1 MTEKLP
7 PVPTATVDDDAPSDP
22 ARRKLLAGMALA
34 GAALAMGGRQASASS
49 QGIRADGAADRMLDA
64 ALRKHIR
71 HVVVIYAENRSFNN
85 LFGDFP
91 GLAQPLSALGPERY
105 RQRDR
110 DGRLFDTLPPIWHGL
125 VPHKQVLNG
134 REYLIGEDAISG
146 LANAPFALATP
157 DGQPLPQAL
166 VTRDLIHSFYNNQL
180 QINGGKNDGFV
191 AWGDSGA
198 LVMGHYGDSA
208 DKLALWQLAKQYTL
222 CDNFFMG
229 AFGGSFLNHQYLAAA
244 RPPFF
249 PHADQGSAKFQ
260 ITELEG
266 DDPTG
271 IWPKLAEDSPASA
284 MQGRPKFA
292 SRMALTPDFWAVN
305 TMGPPYAPA
314 FTADP
319 KNPRLADPTDPSTL
333 PPQVHAT
340 IGDRLSAA
348 GIDWAWYAGGWKLAL
363 DGKGVRG
370 TLDVFP
376 YAPNFQIHHQPFNYF
391 KTFAPGT
398 VARAK
403 HLRDGGT
410 GSSSAANRFIAD
422 IEHGRLP
429 PVAFYKPEGDLNM
442 HAGYSDVAAGDA
454 HIVQIVEAL
463 RKSPLWPHT
472 MVVITVD
479 ENGGWWD
486 HVAPPKGD
494 RWGPG
499 TRIPA
504 LVVSPYAKR
513 GHVEHTIYDTGS
525 IQRFINRRFGLEP
538 LPGIAMRD
546 QAMIA
551 AGGPA
556 PGDLTETLQFA

>member
-7 PVPTATVDDDAPSDP
+7 PIPPVATDDAPDDP
-22 ARRKLLAGMALA
+22 ARRRLLGGIALA
-34 GAALAMGGRQASASS
+34 GAALAMGGCKTATSTQAAHIASS
-49 QGIRADGAADRMLDA
+49 TSEALDA

-71 HVVVIYAENRSFNN
+71 HVLVIYAENRSFNN

-91 GLAQPLSALGPERY
+91 GLAQPLSALAPERY

-110 DGRLFDTLPPIWHGL
+110 DGGLLDSLPPIWHGL
-125 VPHKQVLNG
+125 MPHKQVLDG
-134 REYLIGEDAISG
+134 REYQIGEDAIRG

-166 VTRDLIHSFYNNQL
+166 VTRDLIHSFYTNQL
-180 QINGGKNDGFV
+180 QINGGRNDGFV

-198 LVMGHYGDSA
+198 LVMGRYGDSA

-229 AFGGSFLNHQYLAAA
+229 AFGGSFLNHQYLVAAQ
-244 RPPFF
+244 PPFF
-249 PHADQGSAKFQ
+249 PHADQAPAKFQ
-260 ITELEG
+260 ITELDG
-266 DDPTG
+266 DDPAG
-271 IWPKLAEDSPASA
+271 IRPKLAADSPTSA

-314 FTADP
+314 FTRDP
-319 KNPRLADPTDPSTL
+319 KNPLLADPADPSTL

-348 GIDWAWYAGGWKLAL
+348 GVDWAWYAGGWQLAL

-370 TLDVFP
+370 THDSFP
-376 YAPNFQIHHQPFNYF
+376 YGPNFQEHHQPFNYF
-391 KTFAPGT
+391 AAFAPGSA
-398 VARAK
+398 ARAR

-410 GSSSAANRFIAD
+410 GSSAASNHLFAD
-422 IEHGRLP
+422 IKHGTLP
-429 PVAFYKPEGDLNM
+429 AVAFYKPQGDLNM

-463 RKSPLWPHT
+463 QRSPLWPHT
-472 MVVITVD
+472 LVVITVD

-499 TRIPA
+499 TRVPA
-504 LVVSPYAKR
+504 LVVSPHAKR
-513 GHVEHTIYDTGS
+513 GHVEHTVYDTGS
-525 IQRFINRRFGLEP
+525 IQRFLNRRFGLQP
-538 LPGIAMRD
+538 LPGIAIRD
-546 QAMIA
+546 QAMRD
-551 AGGPA
+551 AGSPA
-556 PGDLTETLQFA
+556 PGDLTETLQFT